1 MPFQALL
8 RVLLPRDERFYDI
21 LERQMDL
28 GRQAAA
34 ALGRLREGG
43 DAVAVRKDLQAL
55 EERSDKEL
63 RAMQDSLAR
72 TFATPI
78 DREDLERISK
88 RLDGIVAASA
98 QAVRACVLFG
108 VDRPTTP
115 MQLLIGTLGRG
126 IETLAG
132 AVALLR
138 QHDYAG
144 IIAAGRAIESLE
156 QDGDDVFREAVR
168 ALFHDERID
177 AKTILR
183 EKEVLEDLERAL
195 DRCRQT
201 AELLTN
207 VAVKHA

>member
-8 RVLLPRDERFYDI
+8 RVLMPRDDRFYDI
-21 LERQMDL
+21 LERQTAL
-28 GRQAAA
+28 GREAAA
-34 ALGRLREGG
+34 ALTRLREG
-43 DAVAVRKDLQAL
+43 AEAMSVRKDLQAL
-55 EERSDKEL
+55 EERSETEV

-88 RLDGIVAASA
+88 RLDGIVSASA

-126 IETLAG
+126 VETLAG

-138 QHDYAG
+138 RNDYPG
-144 IIAAGRAIESLE
+144 IIAAGRAIDSLE